1 MSNAHFASPHPFM
14 GKRLPE
20 PKSLEDVARYAADR
34 IRRTRVAK
42 QPLRPAAW
50 KKETTSASV
59 MDLADLPEASVPL
72 KEVVADCA
80 RRWFQDA
87 LKEARAGDV
96 SMQVLVAQMYH
107 SGYGVTKNEQKVNP
121 LCCSPGIGS
130 VRTLLVDGVWILL
143 GVSFS
148 IFTVLW
154 GFSDKVGVFFSFF
167 T

>member
-1 MSNAHFASPHPFM
+1 M

-107 SGYGVTKNEQKVNP
+107 SGYGVTKNEQKAN
-121 LCCSPGIGS
+121 
-130 VRTLLVDGVWILL
+130 VWITKASRYRSAVRK
-143 GVSFS
+143 VSNKRP
-148 IFTVLW
+148 
-154 GFSDKVGVFFSFF
+154 GYNASDSDSDEEKN
-167 T
+167 